1 MNEELFLKF
10 ISNILGIHTWH
21 IISNDNS
28 LSDFETECCFEKTL
42 QPMYTAEYL
51 DYLMNHT
58 QPGIFYEITDYLN
71 TNLLFFEFENR
82 HYILGPY
89 VKNNFSP
96 QEMQELL
103 ASHKLPASILL
114 SVKLYYNKFPQLSFQ
129 MIRGAVMAA
138 MRTFIPNTPEYT
150 YRKLS
155 GFHEELKPQKI
166 VAESTRTYTHIIE
179 QYEMENFF
187 LRKITDGDVNGV
199 RLAYEHIISSYY
211 ASTAPAQRSLY
222 STDSSGFAVIRTLAR
237 KAAEQGGASVVKI
250 DEITR
255 EGIQQFASAKNGS
268 DLINVQTEMIIKL
281 TQAVADSKKL
291 SGYSPVIRNLLI
303 YLEANYTQN
312 YSLHDFAEHSH
323 ISEEHLSRLFRKEVG
338 TTLTTYIGDLRT
350 QKAAE
355 LLKTTQLSISEIA
368 MYVGYSDSNYFV
380 KVFKKRYGMTPS
392 AYRLS
397 ASV

>member
-1 MNEELFLKF
+1 MDEELFLKF

-21 IISNDNS
+21 IIPNDNS
-28 LSDFETECCFEKTL
+28 LSDFEKNCCFEKTL

-51 DYLMNHT
+51 DYLMSHT
-58 QPGIFYEITDYLN
+58 QPKTFYEITDYLN

-114 SVKLYYNKFPQLSFQ
+114 SVKLYYNQFPQLSFQ
-129 MIRGAVMAA
+129 MIRGAVMAT
-138 MRTFIPNTPEYT
+138 MRTFIPNTPEYG

-155 GFHEELKPQKI
+155 GFLEELKPQKI
-166 VAESTRTYTHIIE
+166 VAESTRTYAHIIE

-303 YLEANYTQN
+303 YLSANYTQN
-312 YSLHDFAEHSH
+312 YSLHDLAEHSH

-338 TTLTTYIGDLRT
+338 TTLTTYIADLRAK
-350 QKAAE
+350 KAAE

-368 MYVGYSDSNYFV
+368 MYVGYADSNYFV

-397 ASV
+397 ASF